1 MKANVVVA
9 VVIIL
14 FLLGTV
20 VASYFFLHLQQQDVL
35 FNANSIQLTGQSYL
49 TWQAGAIPDNVFSI
63 FSLQIV
69 GDVSSVGSG
78 VDFYLVDA
86 NNYPSWTTD
95 IGQRSTLSVVHLNS
109 NALSSQSAQD
119 RFSFTPLNW
128 SWLYI
133 VVLVND
139 DYPNAINASV
149 NVSIILRYTNL
160 FSFVGFIAG
169 LTILSIAVVIAI
181 VKVIVS
187 KRTNVRETATN
198 GANSP

>member
-1 MKANVVVA
+1 VKANVVVA

-14 FLLGTV
+14 VILGTV
-20 VASYFFLHLQQQDVL
+20 VAAYSFLHLQQQDVL
-35 FNANSIQLTGQSYL
+35 LNENSIQVDGQSYL
-49 TWQAGAIPDNVFSI
+49 TWQAGVIPGNVFSI

-69 GDVSSVGSG
+69 GNVSSVGTG

-95 IGQRSTLSVVHLNS
+95 IGQRSALAVVHLNS
-109 NALSSQSAQD
+109 DALSSQSAQD

-139 DYPNAINASV
+139 EYPNQNNASV
-149 NVSIILRYTNL
+149 NVSLALRYTN
-160 FSFVGFIAG
+160 
-169 LTILSIAVVIAI
+169 
-181 VKVIVS
+181 
-187 KRTNVRETATN
+187 
-198 GANSP
+198 